1 MIDSHAHLDDPQFD
15 ADREAVIARAV
26 AAGVETIVCVGT
38 TLESSRAAVRLA
50 ERYHEVYAAVGIHP
64 NSCAEAADGDWDG
77 IVALAEHPRV
87 VAVGETGLDRYWD
100 FTPLD
105 VQIDYF
111 RRHLRLGRQRK
122 LPLIIHCREAAAD
135 LIPLV
140 ESAAA
145 AGPVNA
151 VLHAFSGDATMAA
164 KCLELGLSLSFA
176 GSVTYRNQKFQPL
189 RAAAAAAAA
198 DRILIE
204 TDSPY
209 LTPEPLR
216 GKQPRNEPALVVHTA
231 ASLAELRG
239 VPLAQLAAETTANAR
254 RLFRLK

>member
-15 ADREAVIARAV
+15 ADRDAVIARAV

-50 ERYHEVYAAVGIHP
+50 ELRRSLRGRGHP
-64 NSCAEAADGDWDG
+64 PQLLAEAAADDWAG
-77 IVALAEHPRV
+77 IVALADHPRV

-100 FTPLD
+100 FAPLD
-105 VQIDYF
+105 LQIDYF
-111 RRHLRLGRQRK
+111 RRHLGLGGERK
-122 LPLIIHCREAAAD
+122 LPVIIHCRDAAAD
-135 LIPLV
+135 LIPLL

-145 AGPVNA
+145 AGPVHA
-151 VLHAFSGDATMAA
+151 LLHAFSGDAAMAA

-176 GSVTYRNQKFQPL
+176 GNVTYTNKKFQPL
-189 RAAAAAAAA
+189 RAAAAAAPA
-198 DRILIE
+198 DRILVE

-216 GKQPRNEPALVVHTA
+216 GKRPRNEPALVVHTA
-231 ASLAELRG
+231 AGLAELRG
-239 VPLAQLAAETTANAR
+239 VPPAQLAAETTANAR
-254 RLFRLK
+254 RLFGIK